1 MSPVQIRAPP
11 PYIYRPRPFEAG
23 LFTKN
28 SMVTISTKNTS
39 TFLPRSFLK
48 NRHLQSIL
56 ASAHL
61 LIPPHR
67 PLLDHSQELII
78 DTPEGSKLLAYYS
91 RHPRSRGLMI
101 ILHGWEGS
109 SSSAYVLAAGAYFF
123 EREFSVCRLNLRDH
137 GDSHHLNEGLFHGA
151 LLQETFDAVN
161 ALAQYSQDLP
171 VYVLGF
177 SLGANFALRIAI
189 KHSQTPIKNLEHV
202 FAVSPP
208 LDPYKTTLAI
218 DNGLVLYRKYFLKKW
233 RRSLK
238 KKQRLFPQKYNFT
251 EMLNAKTCIKLTS
264 DIMTYFPQFSS
275 YRDYF
280 KLYTLDNNSFQNL
293 NVPVRIFIA
302 ADDPVIPLDDFQSL
316 SNNGFLT
323 ISQQPFG
330 GHCGFIDLFPYS
342 RWYNKMISE
351 ILM

>member
-1 MSPVQIRAPP
+1 M
-11 PYIYRPRPFEAG
+11 
-23 LFTKN
+23 
-28 SMVTISTKNTS
+28 
-39 TFLPRSFLK
+39 
-48 NRHLQSIL
+48 L
-56 ASAHL
+56 ASARL

-67 PLLDHSQELII
+67 PLLEHSQELII
-78 DTPEGSKLLAYYS
+78 DTPEGSKLLAYCS
-91 RHPRSRGLMI
+91 CHPRSRGLMI

-109 SSSAYVLAAGAYFF
+109 SSSAYVLAAASYFYD
-123 EREFSVCRLNLRDH
+123 REFSVCRLNLRDH

-161 ALAQYSQDLP
+161 ALAQYSKNLP
-171 VYVLGF
+171 VYLLGF

-189 KHSQTPIKNLEHV
+189 KHSQTPIKYLQQV

-218 DNGLVLYRKYFLKKW
+218 DNGLAFYRKYFLKKW

-238 KKQRLFPQKYNFT
+238 KKQQIFPQKYNFT
-251 EMLNAKTCIKLTS
+251 EMLHARTCLELTS
-264 DIMTYFPQFSS
+264 GMMTYFPEFSS

-280 KLYTLDNNSFQNL
+280 KLYTLNKNSFRDLNL
-293 NVPVRIFIA
+293 PVRIFIA
-302 ADDPVIPLDDFQSL
+302 ADDPVIPQDDFQSL
-316 SNNGFLT
+316 NDTGFLT
-323 ISQQPFG
+323 IFQQPFG

-342 RWYNKMISE
+342 RWYNEMISK